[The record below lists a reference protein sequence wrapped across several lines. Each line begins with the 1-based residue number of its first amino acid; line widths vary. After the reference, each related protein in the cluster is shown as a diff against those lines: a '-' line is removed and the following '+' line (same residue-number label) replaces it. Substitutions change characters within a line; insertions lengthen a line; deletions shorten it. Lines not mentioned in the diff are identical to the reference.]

1 MTDFSYYC
9 TYDIVSYMAKYDKR
23 IKARAMRKNG
33 ISIIVIARRLAVSKS
48 SVSLWCRDIILT
60 EEQSKKLV
68 KNKGVSL
75 TTGQRMGAETNRKK
89 KTDVIKT
96 SDVFGKRIIKK
107 ISKRELLLISTAFY
121 WCEGSKT
128 DSTSTFIF
136 VNSDPDMILI
146 MKKFLIYV
154 MEVPL
159 EDIVCSIQINRMHEN
174 RIKKVLI
181 FWKKLLKLKSYQ
193 IRKPYFVNTK
203 VNKVYENYDRYYGV
217 CRLFVR
223 RGKHLKYR
231 MLGLIKAMKN
241 DILSG

>member
-96 SDVFGKRIIKK
+96 SDVFGKRI
-107 ISKRELLLISTAFY
+107 
-121 WCEGSKT
+121 
-128 DSTSTFIF
+128 
-136 VNSDPDMILI
+136 

>member
-33 ISIIVIARRLAVSKS
+33 ISIIVIARKLAVSKS

-107 ISKRELLLISTAFY
+107 I
-121 WCEGSKT
+121 SKT

>member
-33 ISIIVIARRLAVSKS
+33 ISIIVIARKLAVSKS

-107 ISKRELLLISTAFY
+107 ISKRELLFISTAFY

-136 VNSDPDMILI
+136 VNSDPDIILI
-146 MKKFLIYV
+146 M
-154 MEVPL
+154 
-159 EDIVCSIQINRMHEN
+159 
-174 RIKKVLI
+174 KKVLI

-203 VNKVYENYDRYYGV
+203 VNKGYENYDRYYGV
-217 CRLFVR
+217 CKLFVR

>member
-1 MTDFSYYC
+1 
-9 TYDIVSYMAKYDKR
+9 
-23 IKARAMRKNG
+23 
-33 ISIIVIARRLAVSKS
+33 
-48 SVSLWCRDIILT
+48 
-60 EEQSKKLV
+60 
-68 KNKGVSL
+68 
-75 TTGQRMGAETNRKK
+75 MGAETNRKK

-128 DSTSTFIF
+128 DSTST
-136 VNSDPDMILI
+136 
-146 MKKFLIYV
+146 LIYV